1 MNLLLYRLR
10 QLYNSSIIG
19 ITWPLVLLV
28 SYTLLGA
35 LIFRNLELEK
45 DQKQRLLF
53 REKTEY
59 AFSEVVN
66 RLLKIKCPNNISSN
80 SDKLT
85 NDVNTTY
92 QTFQIRDSILF
103 FVDHLNL
110 TDIIEDRMGPSP
122 WTIMGS
128 MFYAGQ
134 LYTTIGYG
142 NPVAKTNYGKLAS
155 IIYIM
160 IGIPLFLIILKKI
173 GKILSETL
181 TKIYQHYMYA
191 RKQLPSAKKNLIRKA
206 SMKLNKKIDNNNVT
220 TISEKVDSDISETVE
235 ETLSTNTEGEVNDFP
250 ILLALLIMIIWIAFS
265 AALFCIWETEWPYL
279 TSVYFFFV
287 SISTVG
293 LGDIVPSKFDMIF
306 VNFLLILIGLALL
319 SMCINLIQTA
329 IEKLLNDLLD
339 EYINEIEKIGQQKD
353 ESNDLVIFS
362 DEKNELHIKND
373 KKLERVGKLADWGSK
388 IFKTWMEQNLIKQIG
403 FVDMNDDNDSIE
415 SIEKT
420 PTPMSKFN
428 HHKLIPK
435 GSLKK
440 KLSSIKKYHDMPYF
454 LRTSVLSKILIPEHF
469 ESLEE
474 FKAHDVINKSNMVTS
489 SCQTDEIPNPIS
501 PYDNTA
507 LPLDRN
513 DILSIYS
520 SACEGSLLSV
530 AYNDVNYGYSN
541 ETLTNLYKTQQD
553 NGVNGSLDDAR
564 SCYSMSYANTPMSFR
579 KMLNGEII
587 NQNTGINYP
596 TGGDSTVKK
605 KTSLVHFNT
614 KK

>member
-1 MNLLLYRLR
+1 MNLLLYKIK
-10 QLYNSSIIG
+10 QLFSSSIVG
-19 ITWPLVLLV
+19 ITWPLVLLI

-35 LIFRNLELEK
+35 IIFRNLELEK

-66 RLLKIKCPNNISSN
+66 RLLKIKCPNNISSTYQN
-80 SDKLT
+80 LSE
-85 NDVNTTY
+85 NANTTY
-92 QTFQIRDSILF
+92 QTFLIRDSILF
-103 FVDHLNL
+103 FVDYLNL

-142 NPVAKTNYGKLAS
+142 NPVAKTNSGKLAS

-173 GKILSETL
+173 GKIMSETL

-206 SMKLNKKIDNNNVT
+206 SMRLPKKMDIIS
-220 TISEKVDSDISETVE
+220 TISDKVDSYNSETFIEDEESPEKEVE
-235 ETLSTNTEGEVNDFP
+235 DFP
-250 ILLALLIMIIWIAFS
+250 ILLALLIMILWIALS

-319 SMCINLIQTA
+319 SMCINLVQTA
-329 IEKLLNDLLD
+329 IEKLLNDLLN
-339 EYINEIEKIGQQKD
+339 EYINEIENIGEKENEDEDIIIFKD
-353 ESNDLVIFS
+353 SKND
-362 DEKNELHIKND
+362 LHIKND
-373 KKLERVGKLADWGSK
+373 KKFSK
-388 IFKTWMEQNLIKQIG
+388 SFNITYWVSEIFKRWIEQSLIKEIG
-403 FVDMNDDNDSIE
+403 FIDDEDKNDIRGLHE
-415 SIEKT
+415 GT
-420 PTPMSKFN
+420 PTLIHKYNHSK
-428 HHKLIPK
+428 LVPK
-435 GSLKK
+435 SSLKR
-440 KLSSIKKYHDMPYF
+440 KLSNLRKTNNMSYF
-454 LRTSVLSKILIPEHF
+454 LRSTVLSKILTTDCF
-469 ESLEE
+469 ESLD
-474 FKAHDVINKSNMVTS
+474 DVKERKDSKMVTS
-489 SCQTDEIPNPIS
+489 SSQTDTLSNVTLS
-501 PYDNTA
+501 YDNYC
-507 LPLDRN
+507 PNGDKN

-520 SACEGSLLSV
+520 SPCEGSLLSV

-541 ETLTNLYKTQQD
+541 ETLTNMFKNQND
-553 NGVNGSLDDAR
+553 NRRNDSVDDSR
-564 SCYSMSYANTPMSFR
+564 SCYSMSYSNTPLSFR

-587 NQNTGINYP
+587 TSNTGTNILNEEDN
-596 TGGDSTVKK
+596 TLKK
-605 KTSLVHFNT
+605 KLSLVHF
-614 KK
+614 KKR

>member
-1 MNLLLYRLR
+1 MNLLLYKIK

-19 ITWPLVLLV
+19 ITWPLVLLI

-35 LIFRNLELEK
+35 VIFRNLELEI

-66 RLLKIKCPNNISSN
+66 RLLKIKCPNNIPSTYEDSSN
-80 SDKLT
+80 I
-85 NDVNTTY
+85 VNTTY

-173 GKILSETL
+173 GKIMSETL

-191 RKQLPSAKKNLIRKA
+191 RRQLPSAKKNLIRKA
-206 SMKLNKKIDNNNVT
+206 SMKLAKKSDVISTISDKIDSIN
-220 TISEKVDSDISETVE
+220 SETLIENDENIEIEEVE
-235 ETLSTNTEGEVNDFP
+235 DFP
-250 ILLALLIMIIWIAFS
+250 IFLALLIMILWIALS

-339 EYINEIEKIGQQKD
+339 EYINEIEKIGEKQNKNNDKIIFKDD
-353 ESNDLVIFS
+353 ESDF
-362 DEKNELHIKND
+362 HIRND
-373 KKLERVGKLADWGSK
+373 KKQHGGLRTTYWISR
-388 IFKTWMEQNLIKQIG
+388 IFKTWIEQSLIKEIG
-403 FVDMNDDNDSIE
+403 FIEDDDNSE
-415 SIEKT
+415 FRERLERT
-420 PTPMSKFN
+420 PTPTTKFN
-428 HHKLIPK
+428 HHTMVPK
-435 GSLKK
+435 TSLKR
-440 KLSSIKKYHDMPYF
+440 KLSNLRKTNNMSYF
-454 LRTSVLSKILIPEHF
+454 LRSTLLNKILTPDHF
-469 ESLEE
+469 EPLE
-474 FKAHDVINKSNMVTS
+474 DVKNRKDSKLVTS
-489 SCQTDEIPNPIS
+489 SSQTETSSNVTML
-501 PYDNTA
+501 YGNGYVNT
-507 LPLDRN
+507 DKN

-520 SACEGSLLSV
+520 SPCEGSLISV

-541 ETLTNLYKTQQD
+541 ETLTNMYKNQQD
-553 NGVNGSLDDAR
+553 NATINSIEDTR
-564 SCYSMSYANTPMSFR
+564 SCYSMSYATTPLSYR

-587 NQNTGINYP
+587 NTNTGMQISNEEDN
-596 TGGDSTVKK
+596 TLKK
-605 KTSLVHFNT
+605 KLSLVQYT
-614 KK
+614 KKK